1 MASGKTID
9 ELVIEIKA
17 DTKQL
22 KSELK
27 QIEGKIR
34 TTGIAGG
41 AAFGSMA
48 GGLSKVKGPAIAA
61 AAAIAAIVIPIK
73 AIASVGAGFED
84 LRDSLN
90 QVFGSIQAGDE
101 AFSKVLE
108 FAQTTPFQIE
118 TVTKAFIGL
127 KSAGVEPNMKMLQTF
142 ADTAS
147 SATDSLGTFEAL
159 VRVTQRSVSGGLSLV
174 ELNQIM
180 DKGIDV
186 FGGIERE
193 LGKSRKE
200 LTEFGQTAEG
210 AKIIMDALVRAL
222 DKDFGGAM
230 AAKMDNLSTK
240 TSNMSIAFKGL
251 ADAIFTG
258 GLGDRLKSL
267 TDRLTA
273 FADEAARSVRVASGQ
288 GTLGDLVQDKTGKID
303 KIPDQDQLLFA
314 FELQTGIKKDL
325 NDAKVALKKAQDESI
340 SDFDTFTESSDVI
353 LLKAELK
360 QVNDLIERIRIRIAA
375 AKKLREEGSKGSGS
389 LSTLTDEDVDFMSTF
404 EKLLGDSIP
413 QLEKINAEMARVEAI
428 RGKLGED
435 GQLIASDAEI
445 DRILTMLGLVRD
457 ELGETGKATDAMALV
472 LEQAVDGFANDFI
485 SALQEGENALVSFRN
500 LAGDMI
506 QQVIAEFLKMQ
517 VIKPL
522 MNALFSAVGLPTI
535 PMDNSAGGGTIQGG
549 RATLVGERGPE
560 IFVPN
565 TGGTVM
571 NNMNSKNAMGS
582 GGTTVINQSIN
593 FATGIVPTV
602 RAEVMQMMP
611 QIADVTKAAV
621 QESAMRGGTFRRSLL
636 GG

>member
-571 NNMNSKNAMGS
+571 NNMNSKNAMGG

-621 QESAMRGGTFRRSLL
+621 RISNAWWNF
-636 GG
+636 

>member
-571 NNMNSKNAMGS
+571 NNMNSKNAMGG

-621 QESAMRGGTFRRSLL
+621 QESAMRGGTFRRSLQ

>member
-1 MASGKTID
+1 MASGQTVDQLI
-9 ELVIEIKA
+9 IEIKA

-22 KSELK
+22 KRELK

-34 TTGIAGG
+34 TTGVAGG

-61 AAAIAAIVIPIK
+61 AAAIAAIVLPIK
-73 AIASVGAGFED
+73 AIAKVGAGFED

-90 QVFGSIQAGDE
+90 QVFGSVQAGDQ
-101 AFSKVLE
+101 AFDKVLE

-210 AKIIMDALVRAL
+210 AKIIMDALVRSL

-240 TSNMSIAFKGL
+240 TSNMAIAFKGL

-288 GTLGDLVQDKTGKID
+288 GTLGDLVQDRTGKID

-314 FELQTGIKKDL
+314 FELQEGIRKDL
-325 NDAKVALKKAQDESI
+325 NDANVKLKKAQDESVT
-340 SDFDTFTESSDVI
+340 DFDTFSESADVI
-353 LLKAELK
+353 SLKAELK
-360 QVNDLIERIRIRIAA
+360 RVDDLIERIEIRIAA
-375 AKKLREEGSKGSGS
+375 AKKLKEEGSKGSGS
-389 LSTLTDEDVDFMSTF
+389 LSTLTSEDVDFM
-404 EKLLGDSIP
+404 
-413 QLEKINAEMARVEAI
+413 
-428 RGKLGED
+428 
-435 GQLIASDAEI
+435 
-445 DRILTMLGLVRD
+445 
-457 ELGETGKATDAMALV
+457 
-472 LEQAVDGFANDFI
+472 
-485 SALQEGENALVSFRN
+485 
-500 LAGDMI
+500 
-506 QQVIAEFLKMQ
+506 
-517 VIKPL
+517 
-522 MNALFSAVGLPTI
+522 
-535 PMDNSAGGGTIQGG
+535 
-549 RATLVGERGPE
+549 
-560 IFVPN
+560 
-565 TGGTVM
+565 
-571 NNMNSKNAMGS
+571 
-582 GGTTVINQSIN
+582 
-593 FATGIVPTV
+593 
-602 RAEVMQMMP
+602 
-611 QIADVTKAAV
+611 
-621 QESAMRGGTFRRSLL
+621 
-636 GG
+636 

>member
-41 AAFGSMA
+41 AAFGGMA
-48 GGLSKVKGPAIAA
+48 GGLSKVKGPAIAV

-314 FELQTGIKKDL
+314 FELQTGIRKDL

-360 QVNDLIERIRIRIAA
+360 QVNDLIERIRTRIAA